1 MNTSFYFGIIVYSR
15 GGRMKYLIII
25 GVILI
30 VVSTLFIIIKNTKS
44 KFLFLD
50 IKLKEGENNISL
62 FLQKKKD
69 IIDRIVKIVIQNE
82 KYKDSFDE
90 FNGDVNNQSD
100 NFKLHSVLNDYYNK
114 LSKIIFED
122 DTIVQDEKLV
132 NLLNELKDNEE
143 DLIGAIKF
151 FNDTVVDYNKLIV
164 VFPHKI
170 IAKVLGYTEE
180 QFYKNEKEEMF
191 QILK

>member
-1 MNTSFYFGIIVYSR
+1 
-15 GGRMKYLIII
+15 MKYLIII

-30 VVSTLFIIIKNTKS
+30 LVSTLFIIIKNTKS

-69 IIDRIVKIVIQNE
+69 IMDKIVKIVIQNE

-122 DTIVQDEKLV
+122 DTIV

-143 DLIGAIKF
+143 DLIGVIKF

>member
-1 MNTSFYFGIIVYSR
+1 
-15 GGRMKYLIII
+15 MKYLIII

-30 VVSTLFIIIKNTKS
+30 LVSTLFIIIKNTKS
-44 KFLFLD
+44 KLLFLD

-69 IIDRIVKIVIQNE
+69 IMDKIVKIVIQNE

>member
-15 GGRMKYLIII
+15 GGRLKYLIII

-30 VVSTLFIIIKNTKS
+30 LVSTLFIIIKNTKS

-69 IIDRIVKIVIQNE
+69 IMDKIVKIVIQNE

>member
-1 MNTSFYFGIIVYSR
+1 
-15 GGRMKYLIII
+15 MKYLIII

-30 VVSTLFIIIKNTKS
+30 LVSTLFIIIKNTKS

-69 IIDRIVKIVIQNE
+69 IMDKIVKIVIQNE

-114 LSKIIFED
+114 LSKIIF
-122 DTIVQDEKLV
+122 QDEKLV
-132 NLLNELKDNEE
+132 NLLNELKDHEE

>member
-1 MNTSFYFGIIVYSR
+1 
-15 GGRMKYLIII
+15 MKYLIII

-30 VVSTLFIIIKNTKS
+30 LVSTLFIIIKNTKS

-69 IIDRIVKIVIQNE
+69 IMDKIVKIVIQNE
-82 KYKDSFDE
+82 K
-90 FNGDVNNQSD
+90 
-100 NFKLHSVLNDYYNK
+100 FKLHSVLNDYYNK

>member
-1 MNTSFYFGIIVYSR
+1 
-15 GGRMKYLIII
+15 MKYLIII

-30 VVSTLFIIIKNTKS
+30 LVSTLFIIIKNTKS

-69 IIDRIVKIVIQNE
+69 IMDRIVKVVIQNE

-143 DLIGAIKF
+143 NLIGAIKF

>member
-1 MNTSFYFGIIVYSR
+1 
-15 GGRMKYLIII
+15 MKYLIII

-30 VVSTLFIIIKNTKS
+30 LVSTLFIIIKNTKS

-69 IIDRIVKIVIQNE
+69 IMDKIVKIVIQNE

-170 IAKVLGYTEE
+170 IAKDLGYTEE